1 MTTANIAELKNHLSE
16 YLRIVEKGEQVEI
29 AKRNIPFA
37 VISPLPKERRNK
49 TKLGSARGSVQVLC
63 DLTQPAMDD
72 DEWEMLKG

>member
-1 MTTANIAELKNHLSE
+1 MTTANIADLKNHLSE

-37 VISPLPKERRNK
+37 VISPLPKEGRNR
-49 TKLGSARGSVQVLC
+49 TKLGSARGSVQVLS
-63 DLTQPAMDD
+63 DLTQPAMEN